1 MKNDLK
7 MLNPELLSDKQKTE
21 IKEKFMLLKSRNILP
36 ILAELESEDR
46 KEFDNAVLNAFN
58 IKEYKDQI
66 EESLRILYEIRMNVR
81 S

>member
-1 MKNDLK
+1 
-7 MLNPELLSDKQKTE
+7 
-21 IKEKFMLLKSRNILP
+21 MLLKSRNILP